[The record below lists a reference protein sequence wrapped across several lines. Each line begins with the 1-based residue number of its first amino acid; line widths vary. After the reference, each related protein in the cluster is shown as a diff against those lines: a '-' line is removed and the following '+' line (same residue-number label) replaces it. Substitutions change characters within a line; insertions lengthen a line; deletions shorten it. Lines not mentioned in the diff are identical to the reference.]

1 MAMWLRIGGVLLVTM
16 AVVACLE
23 YFGVS
28 SLLGGRSAEQ
38 VQSGAQ
44 GRTRELFWFMIF
56 AVVMATSVLAA
67 GRRWAGHLR
76 RALAPAPSLKRRNV
90 G

>member
-1 MAMWLRIGGVLLVTM
+1 MVMWLRIGGALLVTVT
-16 AVVACLE
+16 VVACLE

-28 SLLGGRSAEQ
+28 SLLGGRSAED
-38 VQSGAQ
+38 VQYGAQ
-44 GRTRELFWFMIF
+44 GRTRELFWFLIF

-67 GRRWAGHLR
+67 CRRWAGHFK
-76 RALAPAPSLKRRNV
+76 RAVAVTPSLKRRDV